1 MASETS
7 EEFSLKMN
15 LHSRETILT
24 SSNRIGIML
33 ITAYVGVRRY
43 HNSGS
48 PLLLVFY
55 QDGILYFIS
64 LAGEYD
70 VWSVF

>member
-1 MASETS
+1 
-7 EEFSLKMN
+7 
-15 LHSRETILT
+15 
-24 SSNRIGIML
+24 ML